1 MPQGTIIKFINS
13 RHLLSR
19 IPVISNFHYLELWAF
34 QHSGLL
40 PLLICSVSPT
50 LLSQTFTMSNYFLG
64 PFSAFY
70 GSISNLFISIIRILK
85 EYIWKLWSNIYLFLF
100 LHNMSVKRKC
110 NKYSI
115 SFTTFLNLCKTKI
128 LDFFFRYLEYLLS
141 RTFSSV
147 PWRFEIAD
155 VDCRFKETIRSRA
168 ILRRIFRLEILFF

>member
-34 QHSGLL
+34 QHSGWL
-40 PLLICSVSPT
+40 PLLICSASPT
-50 LLSQTFTMSNYFLG
+50 LLSQTFTMSNYFLR

-100 LHNMSVKRKC
+100 LHNMSVKQKC

-115 SFTTFLNLCKTKI
+115 SFTTFLQNHIYAKPRFWI
-128 LDFFFRYLEYLLS
+128 LFSLS
-141 RTFSSV
+141 RIFTISNFFTCPMEVRDS
-147 PWRFEIAD
+147 R
-155 VDCRFKETIRSRA
+155 CR
-168 ILRRIFRLEILFF
+168 L